1 MAIPKEHHRHPLG
14 KGGAKLQELA
24 TMTTTTITKPSHNSN
39 SVTIQGNKEGIK
51 KAMHKIKLNSDE
63 KANSVVNKSVACLTW
78 LHKYIKN
85 KLYQ

>member
-1 MAIPKEHHRHPLG
+1 
-14 KGGAKLQELA
+14 
-24 TMTTTTITKPSHNSN
+24 MTTTKIANPKPGHHSN
-39 SVTIQGNKEGIK
+39 SLTIQGNKEGIK

-85 KLYQ
+85 ILYQ